1 MSRLHVVH
9 RTSFVY
15 TAPVSASYNEAR
27 MQPLALPGQIV
38 LDSRVVVEPAT
49 WSTEYRDY
57 WGTLVTA
64 FEVLEP
70 HTSLAITA
78 ESRVEV
84 AGTQPE
90 SPGCGWDTLGAPGFT
105 DRYAEFLGSSPAT
118 DPDPALVDLAR
129 SAATGLAP
137 PSAARAVCDAV
148 RSEIRYI
155 PGVTGTHTRAVEAWS
170 ERAGVC
176 QDIAHLAL
184 GALRALGIPARYV
197 SGYLH
202 PATTDSAI
210 GETVS
215 GQSHAWVE
223 FWTGEWHGHDPTNG
237 VDAGEHHVVV
247 ARGREYGDVTPL
259 RGVFAGGATSDLD
272 VEVAITQ
279 EA

>member
-9 RTSFVY
+9 RTTFVY

-70 HTSLAITA
+70 HSSLAITA

-137 PSAARAVCDAV
+137 PSAARAVCEAV

-155 PGVTGTHTRAVEAWS
+155 PGVTGTPSRRGPSGRAS
-170 ERAGVC
+170 
-176 QDIAHLAL
+176 
-184 GALRALGIPARYV
+184 ARTSPTSP
-197 SGYLH
+197 SGRCV
-202 PATTDSAI
+202 PSA
-210 GETVS
+210 S
-215 GQSHAWVE
+215 
-223 FWTGEWHGHDPTNG
+223 
-237 VDAGEHHVVV
+237 
-247 ARGREYGDVTPL
+247 PL
-259 RGVFAGGATSDLD
+259 ATSPD
-272 VEVAITQ
+272 TSTRRRRTPRSGRR
-279 EA
+279 